1 MAKKEKEERQYFPK
15 MAGTDLSNQVEE
27 EIKEFLECL
36 KNDITT
42 GLAAFYMGNAN
53 KGTNDKTF
61 MSNAKGQGSKAS
73 ILGDKNSVYSLL
85 SEIRDAFDMSKS
97 SKKSPFKQMLDKLKT
112 IEKSFAKDDSN
123 VMREISILITGVDS
137 EAIESLI
144 NLSKADFDE
153 NAKSVESL
161 FSLLKPLSEI
171 DGKKLKSSLKSLN
184 EALPELKEI
193 AENLGEIYDKIG
205 EKFTKS
211 VQVAAMADQTMMANE
226 KIRETLSSCEDV
238 AVDSSSKKKEIVEAN
253 ITMNGMGS
261 FMISAMF
268 VMSLGALFV
277 MLGGGKFILA
287 ALKFGLVLA
296 AFEALV
302 LAPILIIKSVKSE
315 VFDGLQN
322 LAAFVTTCTVI
333 MLIGA
338 LFMALGGGKLVKNAL
353 MFGLTL
359 AIFEAL
365 VVAPFLLFNQINKEI
380 FEGLKNFSA
389 AVITCTVI
397 MLVGALFMALA
408 GGKLVKNAIAFG
420 LVLAAFEALIII
432 PFLIFNRID
441 KEIFSGLK
449 SFTATVITCTVIL
462 LVGALFMYLGG
473 GKMALAALEFT
484 VLLMAFEAAVIAPFL
499 LFNLIK
505 PQVFEAI
512 KDFTLFL
519 AIATGCLLVG
529 SLFMTMKG
537 GKMPLYA
544 MEFTGVLALFIAAVG
559 LATVPMMIWF
569 NPNVM
574 HAMKEFSLF
583 IGICTLCLVAGAWFV
598 NKYGAMSVLKFTAI
612 LTGFVYAMI
621 GISWDIV
628 ATFNYKN
635 LASLNDFAFFVGTL
649 HAILVTGAIF
659 VDKYGIGT
667 SLIYGGVFFGF
678 VGLMGL
684 VAKLIV
690 TIFDQKTLAGCTQFA
705 IFVGTLHAIM
715 VTGAL
720 FVNQFGI
727 KSVGEYGLVFLV
739 FTYTMGRAI
748 ANISKEMQEV
758 DKQSIIGFCMF
769 IGSLHLILVTG
780 ALFVNQFGTK
790 SIFEYGLLMYG
801 FTLIMGDVIA
811 DISKEMQEVDK
822 QSIIGFCIFVGTL
835 HVVLLTGA
843 WFMENHDP
851 WKAVEYA
858 VILAV
863 FVAVMGSVFMSLGEM
878 DENGEIKK
886 GTLVSLAMAGGI
898 FALGLAV
905 SIVITITEGQKDIL
919 GRMSALAL
927 ITAEFG
933 IIFGLA
939 GAAWEQVAIGAL
951 VMVAVAAG
959 VGIFAFVVD
968 LILDMFKDNDNV
980 LGKMNELVLITL
992 EFGTLFALLGSIG
1005 STAALGAL
1013 IMVAVS
1019 AAVFLFGT
1027 TISYVCTLMQKYSN
1041 DVITD
1046 SLLKII
1052 GAASSL
1058 SVFFGIIG
1066 IPMFGA
1072 LVTLGSFA
1080 ILQMSIALQQ
1090 FGVGM
1095 DIIGNIY
1102 KKHGDVMDKAIE
1114 FTSNAVD
1121 KIESI
1126 FKTLAFSFIIN
1137 VGAITGKL
1145 LGVGV
1150 AVLMEGLLVLA
1161 DVYKKT
1167 NKGNDILEAAVI
1179 VSTTVKEYLV
1189 PLYKSLNDISVAKT
1203 MLKTLMMRM
1212 IAWNLDAVVETMI
1225 ETTDKISKAGD
1236 ITSKIELIK
1245 NNIKEYFGIAAQDIF
1260 PGDSFNAAKIILKI
1274 KVLKNLSDDMS
1285 KILGDVAEGVYRVAS
1300 LQIPNQWDEKG
1311 NPIHY
1316 RQLRNTDFDL
1326 AKDNVQTVLTTIAT
1340 AMKTVYDQLVKDGLI
1355 NSGIGGGIITFL
1367 TGDIGPIGKVLNISN
1382 QIATVVG
1389 NVGESIGKIAKLQIP
1404 IDFDPK
1410 TGKPLNFRTLKKKD
1424 FAEMSV
1430 GVRTVLTSIIG
1441 ALSELYADGAN
1452 LTNADGKKID
1462 TGGKNIF
1469 DGAKGGW
1476 FSSDDPSPI
1485 EKVLGASFKVG
1496 ELVANIGEGV
1506 GKIAKLQIPIDWDPK
1521 TGKVKQYRTLKKK
1534 DFDDMGNGISAILTS
1549 IFTALDKVYN
1559 NNPNV
1564 FKAISGGL
1572 FQSDT
1577 PAPIMTVL
1585 EASMKISE
1593 LIGNLGSGISKIA
1606 TLQIPIDWDP
1616 KTGAPIEYERL
1627 NEDDFTA
1634 AAENVGKIVSTLVTS
1649 LVNTYY
1655 GQDAEGKKLT
1665 NIGGLNL
1672 NDLFVHGKIKEIFES
1687 FQPVSEIISNM
1698 AEGIIRLASGQ
1709 VPIDWDRKTGKPI
1722 KFEKI
1727 SQGDYTAA
1735 GSTIG
1740 TIISTISS
1748 AVIKVATEHKELF
1761 FEGKMEGGKFVADYS
1776 KSNEAFQTIVGSFS
1790 SITNILNGMA
1800 EAMIKLGQGQV
1811 ADDWTD
1817 DGTPKHFKKIEFTK
1831 VIPEMKTII
1840 EEILTCVAGTTIGIY
1855 DSYKD
1860 TIFNPNSTFNEAV
1873 QAING
1878 TIQILSQ
1885 MADTVIKLGSAQIPI
1900 DWDKDGKPKKW
1911 TKIDIEAAVN
1921 NANYLF
1927 SQILGGTLCTI
1938 GLLTQGDLIYD
1949 DLSTGKSWH
1958 IPNPLT
1964 PEWTKKIDDIKEVFN
1979 KITGMISKVAKVTTE
1994 IASMNIP
2001 TSFDENG
2008 NGNKYV
2014 LLKKGHIKKANEN
2027 IVNMMTN
2034 LIAVYENEKIKS
2046 FYTNNKDNV
2055 LTNAQTM
2062 EERFIA
2068 ITGTFSTI
2076 LTEINTLVGYE
2087 EDLKKIFKYPS
2098 SYTGQ
2103 VAKDIN
2109 IPFFKDMVGLM
2120 TNVQE
2125 IIKLVNV
2132 STGVEQEAE
2141 IGGLYGGIIKNL
2153 EKIKDDTEKDLI
2165 KKSINHTLGII
2176 SDILTSV
2183 SKFDESILT
2192 NKNIANF
2199 MKKNEAQEYVI
2210 VKLINTIL
2218 NIYKDI
2224 LGSFNNDS
2232 SSSIFAAVSP
2242 YDNINKYIESITKG
2256 NEAIFKLI
2264 EMASILNGVSNVS
2277 FNNDIVDKIEQLKA
2291 FYSSLFQSL
2300 ADLNISDSGKSN
2312 LYWVTN
2318 DLQRFISTISLFN
2331 TQNDIRAS
2339 KLKSSINDIYKAMS
2353 NQKQS
2358 KIFAENSK
2366 ILQSYVKTINSVNV
2380 NSTNAL
2386 TALVKELVHLGE
2398 RLGNIDDLT
2407 NALAN
2412 KLAEVL
2418 RHLVEKLEESKETIE
2433 KADEIQSKRHRLI
2446 DESIKN
2452 ITEMLGMP
2460 LQVNI
2465 KPDNPNPDEPP
2476 PSK

>member
-1 MAKKEKEERQYFPK
+1 MAKKEERQFGPK
-15 MAGTDLSNQVEE
+15 LSGTDLSNQVEE

-85 SEIRDAFDMSKS
+85 SEIRDSFDMSKS

-112 IEKSFAKDDSN
+112 IEKSFAKDNSN
-123 VMREISILITGVDS
+123 VTREINVLINGVDS

-144 NLSKADFDE
+144 KLSKADFDE

-171 DGKKLKSSLKSLN
+171 DDKKLKSSLKSLN
-184 EALPELKEI
+184 ETLPELKEI

-205 EKFTKS
+205 EKFVKS
-211 VQVAAMADQTMMANE
+211 VQIAAMADQAMMANE
-226 KIRETLSSCEDV
+226 KIREALSSCEDV
-238 AVDSSSKKKEIVEAN
+238 AVDSSAKKKEIIEAN
-253 ITMNGMGS
+253 ISMKGMGS
-261 FMISAMF
+261 FMISAIF

-287 ALKFGLVLA
+287 ALEFGLVLA
-296 AFEALV
+296 AFETLV
-302 LAPILIIKSVKSE
+302 LAPILIISSVKSE
-315 VFDGLQN
+315 IFDGLKN

-338 LFMALGGGKLVKNAL
+338 LFMALGGGKIVKNAL

-365 VVAPFLLFNQINKEI
+365 VVAPFLLFNQIDNEI
-380 FEGLKNFSA
+380 FDGLKNFSA

-397 MLVGALFMALA
+397 MLVGALFMSLA

-420 LVLAAFEALIII
+420 LVLAAFEALIIM
-432 PFLIFNRID
+432 PFLIFNLIN
-441 KEIFSGLK
+441 KQIFDGLK

-462 LVGALFMYLGG
+462 LVGALFMRLGG

-484 VLLMAFEAAVIAPFL
+484 GLLMVFEAAVITPFL
-499 LFNLIK
+499 LFNLVK
-505 PQVFEAI
+505 PQVFSAI

-519 AIATGCLLVG
+519 AVATGCLLVG

-544 MEFTGVLALFIAAVG
+544 MEFTGVLALFIAAIG

-569 NPNVM
+569 NPAVM

-583 IGICTLCLVAGAWFV
+583 VGMCTLCLISGAWFV
-598 NKYGAMSVLKFTAI
+598 EKYGALPVWKFTGI
-612 LTGFVYAMI
+612 LSGFVYAMI
-621 GISWDIV
+621 GISGDIV

-635 LASLNDFAFFVGTL
+635 LVSLNNFAFFVGTL
-649 HAILVTGAIF
+649 HAILVTGGMF
-659 VDKYGIGT
+659 VNKYGIGT
-667 SLIYGGVFFGF
+667 AAIYGGVFILF
-678 VGLMGL
+678 VSLMG
-684 VAKLIV
+684 VAAKRIV
-690 TIFDQKTLAGCTQFA
+690 TVFDQKTLASCTQFA

-715 VTGAL
+715 LTGAL
-720 FVNQFGI
+720 FVNQFGV
-727 KSVGEYGLVFLV
+727 KSVGEYGIVFLV
-739 FTYTMGRAI
+739 FTTTIGFAI
-748 ANISKEMQEV
+748 AGISHAMDEV
-758 DKQSIIGFCMF
+758 
-769 IGSLHLILVTG
+769 
-780 ALFVNQFGTK
+780 N
-790 SIFEYGLLMYG
+790 
-801 FTLIMGDVIA
+801 
-811 DISKEMQEVDK
+811 K
-822 QSIIGFCIFVGTL
+822 QSIIGFCIFIGSLHAILVTGALFVDQFGTKSILEYGLLMLAFTTTMGLVIAGVSHLMDEVNKQTIIGFCILVGTL

-851 WKAVEYA
+851 LAAIGYA
-858 VILAV
+858 IILAG
-863 FVAVMGSVFMSLGEM
+863 FVYVMGNVFKSLAEM
-878 DENGEIKK
+878 DKDNEVKK

-905 SIVITITEGQKDIL
+905 SIVMTITEGQEDIV
-919 GRMSALAL
+919 GRMSVLAL
-927 ITAEFG
+927 ITTEFG
-933 IIFGLA
+933 VIFGLA
-939 GAAWEQVAIGAL
+939 GACAGNVSLGAL

-959 VGIFAFVVD
+959 MGIFAFVVD
-968 LILDMFKDNDNV
+968 LVLDMLKDNDDV
-980 LGKMNELVLITL
+980 LGKMSVLCLIAT

-1005 STAALGAL
+1005 STAALGAI

-1027 TISYVCTLMQKYSN
+1027 TVSYVCDLMQKYN
-1041 DVITD
+1041 GDVITD

-1052 GAASSL
+1052 AAAGSL
-1058 SVFFGIIG
+1058 SAFFGIIG
-1066 IPMFGA
+1066 IPIFGA

-1080 ILQMSIALQQ
+1080 ILQMSIALHQ
-1090 FGVGM
+1090 FGISM
-1095 DIIGNIY
+1095 DIITNIY

-1114 FTSNAVD
+1114 FTSDAVD

-1126 FKTLAFSFIIN
+1126 FKSLAFSFIAN
-1137 VGAITGKL
+1137 SGAVTGKI
-1145 LGVGV
+1145 LGVSIAILMRGLI
-1150 AVLMEGLLVLA
+1150 VLS
-1161 DVYKKT
+1161 DTYNKT
-1167 NKGNDILEAAVI
+1167 NKGKDILEAAAILSPVI
-1179 VSTTVKEYLV
+1179 TDYLI
-1189 PLYKSLNDISVAKT
+1189 PMYKSLNDISAAKT
-1203 MLKTLMMRM
+1203 MLKTIMMRM

-1225 ETTDKISKAGD
+1225 ETTDKISNAGD

-1260 PGDSFNAAKIILKI
+1260 PGDAFNAAKIFLKI

-1300 LQIPNQWDEKG
+1300 LQIPNQWDDKG

-1316 RQLRNTDFDL
+1316 RQLRDSDFDL

-1340 AMKTVYDQLVKDGLI
+1340 AMKTVYDQLVNDGLI
-1355 NSGIGGGIITFL
+1355 NSGIVTFL

-1389 NVGESIGKIAKLQIP
+1389 NIGESIGRIAKLQIP
-1404 IDFDPK
+1404 IEFDHK
-1410 TGKPLNFRTLKKKD
+1410 TGKPINFRTLKKKD
-1424 FAEMSV
+1424 FEEMSV
-1430 GVRTVLTSIIG
+1430 GVKTVLTSIIG
-1441 ALSELYADGAN
+1441 ALSTLYANGAN
-1452 LTNADGKKID
+1452 LTDADGNKID
-1462 TGGKNIF
+1462 TGGRNIF

-1485 EKVLGASFKVG
+1485 EKVLGASFKVA
-1496 ELVANIGEGV
+1496 EIIANIGEGV
-1506 GKIAKLQIPIDWDPK
+1506 GKIAKLQIPIAWDPK
-1521 TGKVKQYRTLKKK
+1521 TGKVTQYRTLQKK
-1534 DFDDMGNGISAILTS
+1534 DFDDMGAGISTILTS
-1549 IFTALDKVYN
+1549 IFTELIDKVYN
-1559 NNPNV
+1559 KDPKV
-1564 FKAISGGL
+1564 FKAIAGGL

-1585 EASMKISE
+1585 EASMKISQ

-1616 KTGAPIEYERL
+1616 KTGVATNYERL
-1627 NEDDFTA
+1627 NEDDFIA
-1634 AAENVGKIVSTLVTS
+1634 AGENIGKIVSTLVTS
-1649 LVNTYY
+1649 LVNTYH

-1665 NIGGLNL
+1665 NTGQA
-1672 NDLFVHGKIKEIFES
+1672 DLEKLFKDGKIKEIFES
-1687 FQPVSEIISNM
+1687 VQPVSELIGGM

-1709 VPIDWDRKTGKPI
+1709 IPIDWDKKTGKPI

-1727 SQGDYTAA
+1727 SQGDYSSA

-1740 TIISTISS
+1740 TIISTISK
-1748 AVIKVATEHKELF
+1748 AVIEVADKNKELF
-1761 FEGKMEGGKFVADYS
+1761 FEGKMVGGKFVPDYS
-1776 KSNEAFQTIVGSFS
+1776 KSNEAFQSIVGSFS
-1790 SITNILNGMA
+1790 SITNILSGMA
-1800 EAMIKLGQGQV
+1800 DAIIKLGQGQV
-1811 ADDWTD
+1811 ADAWTD

-1831 VIPEMKTII
+1831 VIPEMKNII

-1855 DSYKD
+1855 DQYKD

-1885 MADTVIKLGSAQIPI
+1885 IADTVIKLGSAQIPI

-1911 TKIDIEAAVN
+1911 TRIDIGTTVN

-1964 PEWTKKIDDIKEVFN
+1964 PEWTKKIDGIKEVFN
-1979 KITGMISKVAKVTTE
+1979 KIMGMISKVANVTIE
-1994 IASMNIP
+1994 IASKKIP

-2014 LLKKGHIKKANEN
+2014 LLNKDHIKNANKT
-2027 IVNMMTN
+2027 IVEMMTN
-2034 LIAVYENEKIKS
+2034 LIAVCENEKIKD
-2046 FYTNNKDNV
+2046 FYSKNKENV
-2055 LTNAQTM
+2055 LTNVQTM
-2062 EERFIA
+2062 AEQFIA

-2076 LTEINTLVGYE
+2076 LMEIETLLGYE
-2087 EDLKKIFKYPS
+2087 ENLKKIFKYDS

-2109 IPFFKDMVGLM
+2109 IGFFKDMVGLM

-2125 IIKLVNV
+2125 IVKLINI
-2132 STGVEQEAE
+2132 STGIEQEAE
-2141 IGGLYGGIIKNL
+2141 TGLFGGIFKNL
-2153 EKIKDDTEKDLI
+2153 EKMKDDTEKDLI

-2199 MKKNEAQEYVI
+2199 MKKNELHEYVVVTL
-2210 VKLINTIL
+2210 VKTIM

-2224 LGSFNNDS
+2224 LDSFNNDS
-2232 SSSIFAAVSP
+2232 SSSIYAAANP

-2256 NEAIFKLI
+2256 NEAIFKLV

-2277 FNNDIVDKIEQLKA
+2277 FNNDIVTKIEQLKA

-2312 LYWVTN
+2312 LYWVTS
-2318 DLQRFISTISLFN
+2318 DLQRFISIISLFN

-2339 KLKSSINDIYKAMS
+2339 KLKSSINDIYAAMS

-2386 TALVKELVHLGE
+2386 TALVKELNQLGD

-2407 NALAN
+2407 NVLAN

-2418 RHLVEKLEESKETIE
+2418 RNLVEKLEESKEAID
-2433 KADEIQSKRHRLI
+2433 KADEIQSKRHQLI
-2446 DESIKN
+2446 NESIEK
-2452 ITEMLGMP
+2452 ISKMLGMP

-2465 KPDNPNPDEPP
+2465 KPDMPDPNDTTTP
-2476 PSK
+2476 PST